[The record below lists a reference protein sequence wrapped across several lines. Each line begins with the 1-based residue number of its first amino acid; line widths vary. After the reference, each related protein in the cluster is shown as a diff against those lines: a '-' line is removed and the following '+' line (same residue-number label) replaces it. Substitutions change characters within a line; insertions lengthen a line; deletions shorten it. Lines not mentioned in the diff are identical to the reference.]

1 MATRKPSSAPP
12 TNSLDERWWQDEIL
26 RDLYARRDA
35 YSAAHGHDLKRIFAD
50 LKRRGLAVSTPD
62 PHKDRRKS
70 A

>member
-1 MATRKPSSAPP
+1 MATRKPSSVRR
-12 TNSLDERWWQDEIL
+12 TSSRDERWWEDEIL

-50 LKRRGLAVSTPD
+50 LKRRGLAVSTADALKP
-62 PHKDRRKS
+62 RRKS

>member
-12 TNSLDERWWQDEIL
+12 TNSPDERWWEDEIL
-26 RDLYARRDA
+26 RDLYARRDT
-35 YSAAHGHDLKRIFAD
+35 YSAAHGDDLKRIFAD
-50 LKRRGLAVSTPD
+50 LKRRGLAVSTPN